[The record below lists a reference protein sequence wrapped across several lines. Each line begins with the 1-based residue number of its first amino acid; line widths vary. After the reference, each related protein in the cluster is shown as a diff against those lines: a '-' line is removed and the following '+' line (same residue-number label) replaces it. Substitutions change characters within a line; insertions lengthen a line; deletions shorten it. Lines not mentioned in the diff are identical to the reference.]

1 MEKNELRIEHL
12 CKKYQKTE
20 MALNDFSY
28 TFTDGIY
35 GLLGPNGAGKS
46 TLMNIITSNIRETS
60 GKILYNGREL
70 SKWGR
75 EYKKKIGYM
84 PQNQNVY
91 PEFTLER
98 FLYYMS
104 ALKGVDRK
112 QECQQIME
120 IAGQVNLLQ
129 SLHKQLGCFSGGMK
143 QRAMLAQALQGDPQ
157 IVILDEPT
165 AGLDPKER
173 IHIRNIIS
181 EIALKKIVIVA
192 THVVQDVE
200 VISKKILLMQKG
212 SLMLAD
218 HTDALCEKLQGKV
231 WKIHCGENELREIEH
246 NYLVENISKSK
257 GKLRVRIVTEKLPEK
272 YISVKAE
279 PSLEDVYLYYFQD
292 R

>member
-1 MEKNELRIEHL
+1 MGKNELRIEHL
-12 CKKYQKTE
+12 CKKYHKTE
-20 MALNDFSY
+20 TALNDFSY

-35 GLLGPNGAGKS
+35 GLLGPNGAGKT
-46 TLMNIITSNIRETS
+46 TLMNIITSNIQETS
-60 GKILYNGREL
+60 GKILYNGREF

-104 ALKGVDRK
+104 ALKGVDR
-112 QECQQIME
+112 QQAHRQVTE
-120 IAGQVNLLQ
+120 LAGKVNLLQ
-129 SLHKQLGCFSGGMK
+129 SLHKRLGCFSGGMK
-143 QRAMLAQALQGDPQ
+143 QRAMLAQALLGDPE

-200 VISKKILLMQKG
+200 VISKEILLMQKG
-212 SLMLAD
+212 SLLLAEY
-218 HTDALCEKLQGKV
+218 TDALCEKLQGKV
-231 WKIHCGENELREIEH
+231 HEIYCAEDELREIEH

-257 GKLRVRIVTEKLPEK
+257 GKLRVRIVAEKPPEK